1 MFGVVGLGQMGGSI
15 ARRLLAEGRQVVVCD
30 VRVEAVEASGA
41 KLVAGTPAEV
51 GAECSNSAGGI
62 VIVVVRDD
70 AEVRDVVCGE
80 NGILA
85 GVSEGGLAA
94 GGSKGK
100 ALAGTSNSS
109 DMSEGGL
116 AAGGSK
122 GKALA
127 GISNSPEVSERG
139 PSESR
144 KDSSTSDKPV
154 ILIHSTVQPETVEEV
169 AQACAEEGITLLD
182 APVTGGAG
190 AADNG
195 DLVVMLGGDQQVCA
209 EVAPKL
215 SDYAGKVVRVGGL
228 GAGQKAKIARNLIT
242 YSEWVIAAEAT
253 ALAEAAEVD
262 VEQLWEIIDHSDR
275 HIGTHGGY
283 SGVRRLLPAPEMMK
297 PLAELARKDL
307 SLAAE
312 LARQIDHNPW
322 LPEQTIS
329 NIPQALQ
336 LEDAEGA
343 DGYN

>member
-1 MFGVVGLGQMGGSI
+1 MFGVIGLGQMGGSI
-15 ARRLLAEGRQVVVCD
+15 ARRLLAEGQQVVVCD
-30 VRVEAVEASGA
+30 VRAEAVAASGA
-41 KLVAGTPAEV
+41 KLVAATPAEV

-70 AEVRDVVCGE
+70 AEVRDVICGE
-80 NGILA
+80 NGVLA
-85 GVSEGGLAA
+85 GVSEDGL
-94 GGSKGK
+94 S
-100 ALAGTSNSS
+100 
-109 DMSEGGL
+109 
-116 AAGGSK
+116 AGGSK

-169 AQACAEEGITLLD
+169 AQACAGEGITLLD

-312 LARQIDHNPW
+312 LARQVDHNPW
-322 LPEQTIS
+322 LPEQAIS

-336 LEDAEGA
+336 LEQ
-343 DGYN
+343 

>member
-1 MFGVVGLGQMGGSI
+1 
-15 ARRLLAEGRQVVVCD
+15 
-30 VRVEAVEASGA
+30 
-41 KLVAGTPAEV
+41 
-51 GAECSNSAGGI
+51 
-62 VIVVVRDD
+62 
-70 AEVRDVVCGE
+70 
-80 NGILA
+80 
-85 GVSEGGLAA
+85 
-94 GGSKGK
+94 
-100 ALAGTSNSS
+100 
-109 DMSEGGL
+109 
-116 AAGGSK
+116 
-122 GKALA
+122 
-127 GISNSPEVSERG
+127 
-139 PSESR
+139 
-144 KDSSTSDKPV
+144 
-154 ILIHSTVQPETVEEV
+154 
-169 AQACAEEGITLLD
+169 
-182 APVTGGAG
+182 
-190 AADNG
+190 
-195 DLVVMLGGDQQVCA
+195 MLGGDEQVCA

-215 SDYAGKVVRVGGL
+215 SCYAGKVVRVGGL

-253 ALAEAAEVD
+253 ALAKAAEVD

>member
-1 MFGVVGLGQMGGSI
+1 MGQMGGSI
-15 ARRLLAEGRQVVVCD
+15 ARKLLAEGQQVVVCD
-30 VRVEAVEASGA
+30 VRAEAVEATGA
-41 KLVAGTPAEV
+41 ELVAGTPAEM
-51 GAECSNSAGGI
+51 GAQCGNSAGGI

-85 GVSEGGLAA
+85 GVSEGRLSA
-94 GGSKGK
+94 GGNKGK
-100 ALAGTSNSS
+100 AV
-109 DMSEGGL
+109 
-116 AAGGSK
+116 
-122 GKALA
+122 A
-127 GISNSPEVSERG
+127 GISNSPEVSEGG
-139 PSESR
+139 PSSGGN
-144 KDSSTSDKPV
+144 KPV

-169 AQACAEEGITLLD
+169 AQACAEAGISVLD

-190 AADNG
+190 ATENG
-195 DLVVMLGGDQQVCA
+195 DLVVMLGGDEKVCA

-242 YSEWVIAAEAT
+242 YSEWVVAAEAT

-283 SGVRRLLPAPEMMK
+283 SGVRSLLPAPEMMK

-322 LPEQTIS
+322 LPEQAIGK
-329 NIPQALQ
+329 IPHALQ
-336 LEDAEGA
+336 LEQ
-343 DGYN
+343 

>member
-15 ARRLLAEGRQVVVCD
+15 ARKLLAEGRQVVVCD
-30 VRVEAVEASGA
+30 VRAEAVETTGA
-41 KLVAGTPAEV
+41 ELVAGTPAEM
-51 GAECSNSAGGI
+51 GAQCGNSAGSI

-85 GVSEGGLAA
+85 GVSEGGPSA
-94 GGSKGK
+94 GGNKGK
-100 ALAGTSNSS
+100 AVT
-109 DMSEGGL
+109 
-116 AAGGSK
+116 
-122 GKALA
+122 
-127 GISNSPEVSERG
+127 GISNSPEVSESG
-139 PSESR
+139 PSAGGN
-144 KDSSTSDKPV
+144 KPV

-169 AQACAEEGITLLD
+169 AQACAEEGVSVLD

-190 AADNG
+190 AAENG
-195 DLVVMLGGDQQVCA
+195 DLVVMLGGDEQVCA

-215 SDYAGKVVRVGGL
+215 ADYAGKVVRVGGL

-283 SGVRRLLPAPEMMK
+283 SGVRSLLSAPEMMK

-307 SLAAE
+307 SLAVK
-312 LARQIDHNPW
+312 LARQADHNPW
-322 LPEQTIS
+322 LPERAIDK
-329 NIPQALQ
+329 IPQALQ
-336 LEDAEGA
+336 LEASEDPQ
-343 DGYN
+343 

>member
-1 MFGVVGLGQMGGSI
+1 MFGVIGLGQMGGSI
-15 ARRLLAEGRQVVVCD
+15 ARKLLAEGRQVVVCD
-30 VRVEAVEASGA
+30 VRAEAVEATGA
-41 KLVAGTPAEV
+41 ELVAGTPANV
-51 GAECSNSAGGI
+51 GAQCSISAGGI

-80 NGILA
+80 NGVLA
-85 GVSEGGLAA
+85 GVSESGLAA

-100 ALAGTSNSS
+100 AV
-109 DMSEGGL
+109 
-116 AAGGSK
+116 
-122 GKALA
+122 A
-127 GISNSPEVSERG
+127 GISNSSDVSEDG
-139 PSESR
+139 LSEDR
-144 KDSSTSDKPV
+144 RDSSTSDKPV

-169 AQACAEEGITLLD
+169 AQACAEAGITLLD

-190 AADNG
+190 AVENG
-195 DLVVMLGGDQQVCA
+195 DLVVMLGGDEQVCA

-215 SDYAGKVVRVGGL
+215 SCYAGKVVRVGGL

-312 LARQIDHNPW
+312 LARKVDRNPW
-322 LPEQTIS
+322 LPEQAIS
-329 NIPQALQ
+329 NIPHALQ
-336 LEDAEGA
+336 LEQ
-343 DGYN
+343 

>member
-1 MFGVVGLGQMGGSI
+1 MFGVIGLGQMGGSI
-15 ARRLLAEGRQVVVCD
+15 ARKLLAEGQQVVVCD
-30 VRVEAVEASGA
+30 VRAEAVEATGA

-51 GAECSNSAGGI
+51 GAQCGNSAGGI

-70 AEVRDVVCGE
+70 AEVRDVVCGK
-80 NGILA
+80 NGVLA
-85 GVSEGGLAA
+85 GVSEGGLVAGGSKGKAVAGISNSSDAPEGGLAA
-94 GGSKGK
+94 GGSK
-100 ALAGTSNSS
+100 
-109 DMSEGGL
+109 
-116 AAGGSK
+116 
-122 GKALA
+122 
-127 GISNSPEVSERG
+127 
-139 PSESR
+139 
-144 KDSSTSDKPV
+144 PV
-154 ILIHSTVQPETVEEV
+154 VLIHSTVQPETVEEV
-169 AQACAEEGITLLD
+169 AQACAEEGISLLD

-195 DLVVMLGGDQQVCA
+195 DLVVMLGGDERVCA

-215 SDYAGKVVRVGGL
+215 SCYAGKVVRVGGL

-253 ALAEAAEVD
+253 ALAKSAEVD

-312 LARQIDHNPW
+312 LARKVDRNPW
-322 LPEQTIS
+322 LPEQAIS

-336 LEDAEGA
+336 LEDSE
-343 DGYN
+343 DPNGYN

>member
-15 ARRLLAEGRQVVVCD
+15 ARRLLAEGQRVVVCD
-30 VRVEAVEASGA
+30 VRAEAVEASGA
-41 KLVAGTPAEV
+41 ETGGWYACGGG
-51 GAECSNSAGGI
+51 GAVRHFGG
-62 VIVVVRDD
+62 RHCDCGWC
-70 AEVRDVVCGE
+70 EMMPRFRDVVCGE

-85 GVSEGGLAA
+85 GVSESGLAA
-94 GGSKGK
+94 GG
-100 ALAGTSNSS
+100 N
-109 DMSEGGL
+109 
-116 AAGGSK
+116 
-122 GKALA
+122 
-127 GISNSPEVSERG
+127 
-139 PSESR
+139 
-144 KDSSTSDKPV
+144 KPV

-190 AADNG
+190 AAENG
-195 DLVVMLGGDQQVCA
+195 DLVVMLGGDEQVCA

-215 SDYAGKVVRVGGL
+215 SYYAGKVVRVGGL

-253 ALAEAAEVD
+253 ALAKAAEVD

-322 LPEQTIS
+322 LPEQAIS
-329 NIPQALQ
+329 NIPHALQ
-336 LEDAEGA
+336 LEQ
-343 DGYN
+343 

>member
-30 VRVEAVEASGA
+30 VRAEAVEATGA

-51 GAECSNSAGGI
+51 GAQCGISAGGI

-80 NGILA
+80 NGVLA

-94 GGSKGK
+94 GGSK
-100 ALAGTSNSS
+100 
-109 DMSEGGL
+109 
-116 AAGGSK
+116 
-122 GKALA
+122 
-127 GISNSPEVSERG
+127 
-139 PSESR
+139 
-144 KDSSTSDKPV
+144 PV
-154 ILIHSTVQPETVEEV
+154 VLIHSTVQPETVEEI

-195 DLVVMLGGDQQVCA
+195 DLVVMLGGDEQVCA

-215 SDYAGKVVRVGGL
+215 SCYAGKVVRVGGL

-312 LARQIDHNPW
+312 LARQVDHNPW

-336 LEDAEGA
+336 LEQ
-343 DGYN
+343 

>member
-1 MFGVVGLGQMGGSI
+1 MGQMGGSI

-51 GAECSNSAGGI
+51 GAQCSISAGGI
-62 VIVVVRDD
+62 VIVVVQDD

-80 NGILA
+80 NGVLA
-85 GVSEGGLAA
+85 GVSEDGLSAGGSKGKAVAGISNSPEVSEGGLAA

-100 ALAGTSNSS
+100 AV
-109 DMSEGGL
+109 
-116 AAGGSK
+116 
-122 GKALA
+122 A
-127 GISNSPEVSERG
+127 GISNSPEVSEG
-139 PSESR
+139 KLSAGGG
-144 KDSSTSDKPV
+144 KPV
-154 ILIHSTVQPETVEEV
+154 VLIHSTVQPETVEEV

-312 LARQIDHNPW
+312 LARQVDRNPW
-322 LPEQTIS
+322 LPEQAIS
-329 NIPQALQ
+329 NIPHALQ
-336 LEDAEGA
+336 LEQ
-343 DGYN
+343 

>member
-1 MFGVVGLGQMGGSI
+1 MFGVIGLGQMGGSI
-15 ARRLLAEGRQVVVCD
+15 ARKLLGEGQRVVVCD
-30 VRVEAVEASGA
+30 VRAEAVEATGA

-85 GVSEGGLAA
+85 GVSEGGLVA

-100 ALAGTSNSS
+100 SV
-109 DMSEGGL
+109 
-116 AAGGSK
+116 
-122 GKALA
+122 A
-127 GISNSPEVSERG
+127 GISNSPEVSEG
-139 PSESR
+139 GLAVGGN
-144 KDSSTSDKPV
+144 KPV

-190 AADNG
+190 AAENG
-195 DLVVMLGGDQQVCA
+195 DLVVMLGGDEQVCA

-215 SDYAGKVVRVGGL
+215 SCYAGKVVRVGGL

-283 SGVRRLLPAPEMMK
+283 AGVRSLLPAPEMMK

-312 LARQIDHNPW
+312 LARQVDHNPW
-322 LPEQTIS
+322 LPEQAIS
-329 NIPQALQ
+329 NIPHALQ
-336 LEDAEGA
+336 LEQ
-343 DGYN
+343 

>member
-1 MFGVVGLGQMGGSI
+1 MGQMGGSI

-30 VRVEAVEASGA
+30 VRAQAVEASGA
-41 KLVAGTPAEV
+41 KLVASTPAEV
-51 GAECSNSAGGI
+51 GAQCGISAGGI

-94 GGSKGK
+94 GGNKGK
-100 ALAGTSNSS
+100 AVAGISNSS
-109 DMSEGGL
+109 DAPGGKLVAGVSKGKTVAGISKSSDVSEGKL
-116 AAGGSK
+116 AAGGS
-122 GKALA
+122 
-127 GISNSPEVSERG
+127 
-139 PSESR
+139 
-144 KDSSTSDKPV
+144 KPV
-154 ILIHSTVQPETVEEV
+154 ILIHSTVQPETAEEM

-190 AADNG
+190 AAENG
-195 DLVVMLGGDQQVCA
+195 DLVVMLGGDEQVCV

-322 LPEQTIS
+322 LPEQAIS
-329 NIPQALQ
+329 NIPHALQ
-336 LEDAEGA
+336 LEQ
-343 DGYN
+343 

>member
-1 MFGVVGLGQMGGSI
+1 M
-15 ARRLLAEGRQVVVCD
+15 VVCD

-51 GAECSNSAGGI
+51 GTQCGISAGGI

-80 NGILA
+80 NGVLA
-85 GVSEGGLAA
+85 GVSEGGLVA
-94 GGSKGK
+94 GG
-100 ALAGTSNSS
+100 N
-109 DMSEGGL
+109 
-116 AAGGSK
+116 K

-127 GISNSPEVSERG
+127 GISNSSDAPEG
-139 PSESR
+139 
-144 KDSSTSDKPV
+144 KLAAGGNKPV

-182 APVTGGAG
+182 APVTGGA
-190 AADNG
+190 AAAENG
-195 DLVVMLGGDQQVCA
+195 DLVVMLGGDEQVCA

-215 SDYAGKVVRVGGL
+215 SYYAGKVVRVGGL

-253 ALAEAAEVD
+253 ALAKAAEVD

-322 LPEQTIS
+322 LPEQAIS
-329 NIPQALQ
+329 NIPHALQ
-336 LEDAEGA
+336 LEQ
-343 DGYN
+343 

>member
-30 VRVEAVEASGA
+30 VRAEAVKATGA

-51 GAECSNSAGGI
+51 GAQCSNSAGGI

-80 NGILA
+80 NGVLA
-85 GVSEGGLAA
+85 GVSEDGLAAGGSKGKAVAGISNSPEVSEGGLAA

-100 ALAGTSNSS
+100 AVAGISNSS
-109 DMSEGGL
+109 DAPEGKL
-116 AAGGSK
+116 AAGGS
-122 GKALA
+122 
-127 GISNSPEVSERG
+127 
-139 PSESR
+139 
-144 KDSSTSDKPV
+144 KPV

-195 DLVVMLGGDQQVCA
+195 DLVVMLGGDEQVCA

-312 LARQIDHNPW
+312 LARKVDHNPW
-322 LPEQTIS
+322 LPEQAIS

-336 LEDAEGA
+336 LEQ
-343 DGYN
+343 

>member
-1 MFGVVGLGQMGGSI
+1 MGQMGGSI
-15 ARRLLAEGRQVVVCD
+15 ARKLLAEGQQVVVCD
-30 VRVEAVEASGA
+30 VRAEAVEATGA
-41 KLVAGTPAEV
+41 ELVAGTPAEL
-51 GAECSNSAGGI
+51 AERCGGSFSSI

-85 GVSEGGLAA
+85 GVSEGGPSA
-94 GGSKGK
+94 GGNKGK
-100 ALAGTSNSS
+100 AV
-109 DMSEGGL
+109 
-116 AAGGSK
+116 
-122 GKALA
+122 A
-127 GISNSPEVSERG
+127 GISNSPEVSESGRATG
-139 PSESR
+139 GN
-144 KDSSTSDKPV
+144 KPV

-169 AQACAEEGITLLD
+169 AQACAEEGVSVLD

-190 AADNG
+190 AVENG
-195 DLVVMLGGDQQVCA
+195 DLVVMLGGDEKVCT
-209 EVAPKL
+209 EIAPKL

-253 ALAEAAEVD
+253 ALAKAAEVD

-312 LARQIDHNPW
+312 LARRADRNPW
-322 LPEQTIS
+322 LPEQAIDK
-329 NIPQALQ
+329 IPPALQ
-336 LEDAEGA
+336 LEQ
-343 DGYN
+343 

>member
-30 VRVEAVEASGA
+30 LRAEAVEATGA
-41 KLVAGTPAEV
+41 ELVAGTPAEV
-51 GAECSNSAGGI
+51 GAQCGSSAGGI
-62 VIVVVRDD
+62 MIVVVRDD

-85 GVSEGGLAA
+85 GVSEGGL
-94 GGSKGK
+94 S
-100 ALAGTSNSS
+100 
-109 DMSEGGL
+109 
-116 AAGGSK
+116 AGGSK

-127 GISNSPEVSERG
+127 GISNSPDVSEGG
-139 PSESR
+139 PSEGR

-154 ILIHSTVQPETVEEV
+154 VLIHSTVQPETVEEV

-190 AADNG
+190 AAENG
-195 DLVVMLGGDQQVCA
+195 DLVVMLGGDEQVCA

-215 SDYAGKVVRVGGL
+215 SCYAGKVVRVGGL

-312 LARQIDHNPW
+312 LARQVDHNPW

-336 LEDAEGA
+336 LEQ
-343 DGYN
+343 

>member
-1 MFGVVGLGQMGGSI
+1 MFGVIGLGQMGGSI

-30 VRVEAVEASGA
+30 VRAEAVEATGA
-41 KLVAGTPAEV
+41 ELVAGTPAELAAQC
-51 GAECSNSAGGI
+51 GNSASGI

-70 AEVRDVVCGE
+70 AEVRDVVCRE
-80 NGILA
+80 NGVLA
-85 GVSEGGLAA
+85 GVSEGGLTA

-100 ALAGTSNSS
+100 AV
-109 DMSEGGL
+109 
-116 AAGGSK
+116 
-122 GKALA
+122 A
-127 GISNSPEVSERG
+127 GISNSSDVSEDG
-139 PSESR
+139 LSEDR
-144 KDSSTSDKPV
+144 RDSSTSDKPV

-169 AQACAEEGITLLD
+169 AQACAEEGISLLD

-190 AADNG
+190 AAENG
-195 DLVVMLGGDQQVCA
+195 DLVVMLGGDEQVCA

-215 SDYAGKVVRVGGL
+215 SCYAGKVVRVGGL

-283 SGVRRLLPAPEMMK
+283 SGVRSLLPAPEMMK

-312 LARQIDHNPW
+312 LARKVDRNPW
-322 LPEQTIS
+322 LPEQAI
-329 NIPQALQ
+329 NKIPHALQ
-336 LEDAEGA
+336 LEQ
-343 DGYN
+343 

>member
-15 ARRLLAEGRQVVVCD
+15 ARKLLAEGQQVVVCD
-30 VRVEAVEASGA
+30 VRAEAVEATGA
-41 KLVAGTPAEV
+41 ELVAGTPAEM
-51 GAECSNSAGGI
+51 GAQCGNSAGGI

-85 GVSEGGLAA
+85 GVSEGGLSA
-94 GGSKGK
+94 GGNKGK
-100 ALAGTSNSS
+100 AV
-109 DMSEGGL
+109 
-116 AAGGSK
+116 
-122 GKALA
+122 A
-127 GISNSPEVSERG
+127 GISNSPEV
-139 PSESR
+139 PESGR
-144 KDSSTSDKPV
+144 ATGGNKPV

-169 AQACAEEGITLLD
+169 AQACAEEGVSVLD

-190 AADNG
+190 AVENG
-195 DLVVMLGGDQQVCA
+195 DLVVMLGGEEKVCA

-253 ALAEAAEVD
+253 ALAKAAEVD

-283 SGVRRLLPAPEMMK
+283 SGVRRLRPAPEMMK

-312 LARQIDHNPW
+312 LARQANRNPW
-322 LPEQTIS
+322 LPEQAIDK
-329 NIPQALQ
+329 IPHALQ
-336 LEDAEGA
+336 LEQ
-343 DGYN
+343 

>member
-1 MFGVVGLGQMGGSI
+1 MGQMGGSI
-15 ARRLLAEGRQVVVCD
+15 ARKLLAEGQQVVVCD
-30 VRVEAVEASGA
+30 VRAEAVEATGA
-41 KLVAGTPAEV
+41 ELVAGTPAEL
-51 GAECSNSAGGI
+51 AERCGGSFSSI

-85 GVSEGGLAA
+85 GVSEGGPSA
-94 GGSKGK
+94 GG
-100 ALAGTSNSS
+100 N
-109 DMSEGGL
+109 
-116 AAGGSK
+116 
-122 GKALA
+122 
-127 GISNSPEVSERG
+127 
-139 PSESR
+139 
-144 KDSSTSDKPV
+144 KPV

-169 AQACAEEGITLLD
+169 AQACAEEGVSVLD

-190 AADNG
+190 AAENG
-195 DLVVMLGGDQQVCA
+195 DLVVMLGGGEQVCT

-253 ALAEAAEVD
+253 ALAKAAEVD

-312 LARQIDHNPW
+312 LARQANRNPW
-322 LPEQTIS
+322 LPEQAIDK
-329 NIPQALQ
+329 IPHALQ
-336 LEDAEGA
+336 LEQ
-343 DGYN
+343 

>member
-1 MFGVVGLGQMGGSI
+1 MGQMGGSI

-30 VRVEAVEASGA
+30 VRAEAVEATGA
-41 KLVAGTPAEV
+41 ELVAGTPAEV
-51 GAECSNSAGGI
+51 GAQCGISAGGI

-80 NGILA
+80 NGVLA
-85 GVSEGGLAA
+85 GVSEGGLVA
-94 GGSKGK
+94 GG
-100 ALAGTSNSS
+100 N
-109 DMSEGGL
+109 
-116 AAGGSK
+116 K

-127 GISNSPEVSERG
+127 GISNSSDAPEG
-139 PSESR
+139 
-144 KDSSTSDKPV
+144 KLAAGGNKPV

-190 AADNG
+190 AAENG
-195 DLVVMLGGDQQVCA
+195 DLVVMLGGDEQVCA

-215 SDYAGKVVRVGGL
+215 SYYAGKVVRVGGL

-307 SLAAE
+307 SLATE
-312 LARQIDHNPW
+312 LARKVDHNPW
-322 LPEQTIS
+322 LPEQAIS
-329 NIPQALQ
+329 NISQALQ
-336 LEDAEGA
+336 LEK
-343 DGYN
+343 

>member
-1 MFGVVGLGQMGGSI
+1 MFGVIGLGQMGGSI
-15 ARRLLAEGRQVVVCD
+15 ARKLLAEGQRVVVCD
-30 VRVEAVEASGA
+30 VRAEAVEATGA
-41 KLVAGTPAEV
+41 KLVAGTPAEM
-51 GAECSNSAGGI
+51 GAQCSNSAGSI

-80 NGILA
+80 NGVLA
-85 GVSEGGLAA
+85 GVSEGGLSAD
-94 GGSKGK
+94 
-100 ALAGTSNSS
+100 SN
-109 DMSEGGL
+109 
-116 AAGGSK
+116 
-122 GKALA
+122 
-127 GISNSPEVSERG
+127 
-139 PSESR
+139 
-144 KDSSTSDKPV
+144 KPV
-154 ILIHSTVQPETVEEV
+154 ILIHSTVKPETVEEV
-169 AQACAEEGITLLD
+169 AQACAEEGVSVLD

-190 AADNG
+190 AVENG
-195 DLVVMLGGDQQVCA
+195 DLVVMLGGDEQVCA

-283 SGVRRLLPAPEMMK
+283 SGMRRLLPAPEMMK

-312 LARQIDHNPW
+312 LARKVDHHPW
-322 LPEQTIS
+322 LPERAID
-329 NIPQALQ
+329 NIPQTLL
-336 LEDAEGA
+336 LEDSE
-343 DGYN
+343 DSQ

>member
-30 VRVEAVEASGA
+30 VRAEAVEASGA
-41 KLVAGTPAEV
+41 KLVASTPAEV
-51 GAECSNSAGGI
+51 GTECSISAGGI

-80 NGILA
+80 NGVLA
-85 GVSEGGLAA
+85 GVSEDGLSA
-94 GGSKGK
+94 GGS
-100 ALAGTSNSS
+100 
-109 DMSEGGL
+109 
-116 AAGGSK
+116 
-122 GKALA
+122 
-127 GISNSPEVSERG
+127 
-139 PSESR
+139 
-144 KDSSTSDKPV
+144 KPV

-169 AQACAEEGITLLD
+169 AQACAEEGISLLD

-195 DLVVMLGGDQQVCA
+195 DLVVMLGGDEQVCA

-312 LARQIDHNPW
+312 LARKVDHNPW
-322 LPEQTIS
+322 LPEQAIS

-336 LEDAEGA
+336 LEQ
-343 DGYN
+343 

>member
-30 VRVEAVEASGA
+30 VRAEAVEATGA
-41 KLVAGTPAEV
+41 ELVAGTPAEL
-51 GAECSNSAGGI
+51 GAQCGISAGGI

-70 AEVRDVVCGE
+70 AEVRDVICGE

-100 ALAGTSNSS
+100 AVAG
-109 DMSEGGL
+109 M
-116 AAGGSK
+116 
-122 GKALA
+122 
-127 GISNSPEVSERG
+127 SNSPEVSEGG
-139 PSESR
+139 PSEGR
-144 KDSSTSDKPV
+144 KDSSAADKPV
-154 ILIHSTVQPETVEEV
+154 VLIHSTVQPETVEEV

-312 LARQIDHNPW
+312 LARQVDHNPW
-322 LPEQTIS
+322 LPEQAIS

-336 LEDAEGA
+336 LEQ
-343 DGYN
+343 